1 MDMQIN
7 IELIK
12 SQRNKR
18 AWSQTHL
25 AEVSGLSLR
34 TIQRIEK
41 TGAASLE
48 SVKSIASAFEVSVTD
63 LQGGAVST
71 TDKMKY
77 KLSAFIGAVI
87 ISLSSFFVVTATAQS
102 IMVDVELSSS
112 GSLLSKNQMVNEENE
127 ENVIIISDMIK
138 VRFTAENQGDGTI
151 LISTKLYDLS
161 KGQETLISSPSLTIE
176 DGETAGIRSGGYSLS
191 LTPNL

>member
-12 SQRNKR
+12 SERNKR
-18 AWSQTHL
+18 AWSQTQL
-25 AEVSGLSLR
+25 AEVSSLSLR

-41 TGAASLE
+41 TGSASLE
-48 SVKSIASAFEVSVTD
+48 SVKSIASAFELSVEDMQEIT
-63 LQGGAVST
+63 VST
-71 TDKMKY
+71 TNNMKY
-77 KLSAFIGAVI
+77 KLSALIGAFI

-102 IMVDVELSSS
+102 IMVDIELSSD
-112 GSLLSKNQMVNEENE
+112 GSVLSKNQIVNEENE

-138 VRFTAENQGDGTI
+138 VHFTAENQGDGII

-161 KGQETLISSPSLTIE
+161 NGQETLISSPNLAIE
-176 DGETAGIRSGGYSLS
+176 DGKTAGIRSGGYSLS

>member
-18 AWSQTHL
+18 AWSQTQL

-34 TIQRIEK
+34 TIQRVEK
-41 TGAASLE
+41 TGSASLE
-48 SVKSIASAFEVSVTD
+48 SVKSIASAFELSVENM
-63 LQGGAVST
+63 QEVAVST
-71 TDKMKY
+71 TNNMKY
-77 KLSAFIGAVI
+77 KLSALIGAFI
-87 ISLSSFFVVTATAQS
+87 ISLSSFFVVTAKAQS
-102 IMVDVELSSS
+102 IMVDVELSSD
-112 GSLLSKNQMVNEENE
+112 GSVLSKNQMVNEENE
-127 ENVIIISDMIK
+127 ENVIIISGMIK

-161 KGQETLISSPSLTIE
+161 KGQETLFSSPSLTIE
-176 DGETAGIRSGGYSLS
+176 DGKTAGIRSGGYSLS

>member
-48 SVKSIASAFEVSVTD
+48 SVKSIASAFELSV
-63 LQGGAVST
+63 
-71 TDKMKY
+71 
-77 KLSAFIGAVI
+77 
-87 ISLSSFFVVTATAQS
+87 
-102 IMVDVELSSS
+102 E
-112 GSLLSKNQMVNEENE
+112 
-127 ENVIIISDMIK
+127 DM
-138 VRFTAENQGDGTI
+138 
-151 LISTKLYDLS
+151 
-161 KGQETLISSPSLTIE
+161 QEM
-176 DGETAGIRSGGYSLS
+176 A
-191 LTPNL
+191 